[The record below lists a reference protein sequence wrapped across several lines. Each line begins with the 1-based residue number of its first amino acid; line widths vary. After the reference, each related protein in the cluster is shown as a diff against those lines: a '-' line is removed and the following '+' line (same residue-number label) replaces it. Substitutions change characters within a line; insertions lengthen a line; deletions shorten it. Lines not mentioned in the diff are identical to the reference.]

1 MKLRSY
7 LGIVTAGALLVSAC
21 SSPPA
26 AAPTTAPAA
35 KPTTAPAPPAAAP
48 TAAPAAKPTT
58 AAAAAPTTAP
68 ATAPTA
74 AAAAT
79 SVPQAQAKPTT
90 AAAAA
95 PTAATSQYSQNLV
108 RDAAITVDTTKYK
121 KDGPYTI
128 AALTQGPGNG
138 WGLTYDVTIRAAA
151 DGNTNIKKLI
161 FTPNDGDANK
171 EISAMEDAISQKPDA
186 IVLDPLGSAALVAPT
201 TRAMA
206 AGIPVILCANGIE
219 SDNFVTRVDID
230 LYQAGYQ
237 AADGLSKSLGGKGN
251 VVLFSGIAG
260 VDAAETWKKAAED
273 AIKLNPN
280 MKIVASEYAQWSVA
294 TSKEKMAAIMS
305 ANPQIDGVWAGGG
318 EMALG
323 AALAFQDAGK
333 PQPKYG
339 FANVLNG
346 FLRLAKENSLVF
358 TGVPD
363 PPSMSKLCLDTAVEV
378 LQGKPVKK
386 FINVAE
392 ALPGSAA
399 YDQTQIDKYYVPD
412 LNDDFVP
419 PATVPIKAYVDGGFA
434 RK

>member
-1 MKLRSY
+1 
-7 LGIVTAGALLVSAC
+7 VSAC
-21 SSPPA
+21 S
-26 AAPTTAPAA
+26 APAA
-35 KPTTAPAPPAAAP
+35 TPPAPTAAP
-48 TAAPAAKPTT
+48 TAAPKP
-58 AAAAAPTTAP
+58 AAAAPTTAP
-68 ATAPTA
+68 APAPTAVAAAKPAAPTAPA
-74 AAAAT
+74 AAAA
-79 SVPQAQAKPTT
+79 AQ
-90 AAAAA
+90 
-95 PTAATSQYSQNLV
+95 PTATAVVSQYSQDLE
-108 RDAAITVDTTKYK
+108 RDAGITVDTTKYK

-138 WGLTYDVTIRAAA
+138 WGLTYDVSIRAAA
-151 DGNTNIKKLI
+151 DGNTNIKTLI

-201 TRAMA
+201 NRAMP
-206 AGIPVILCANGIE
+206 AGIPVILCANGIQ

-237 AADGLSKSLGGKGN
+237 AADGLAKSLNGKGN

-273 AIKLNPN
+273 ALKQYPDI
-280 MKIVASEYAQWSVA
+280 KIVGSEYAQWSVA
-294 TSKEKMAAIMS
+294 TSKEKMAALMA
-305 ANPQIDGVWAGGG
+305 ANPQIDGIWAGGG

-323 AALAFQDAGK
+323 AALAFEDAGK
-333 PQPKYG
+333 NQPKYG

-346 FLRLAKENSLVF
+346 FLRLAKEKNLVF

-363 PPSMSKLCLDTAVEV
+363 PPSMSKMCLDTAIDV

-392 ALPGSAA
+392 TMDGSAS
-399 YDQTQIDKYYVPD
+399 YNQTQIDTYYVPD

>member
-7 LGIVTAGALLVSAC
+7 LSIVSAGALLVSAC
-21 SSPPA
+21 SSPPP
-26 AAPTTAPAA
+26 AAPTAAPAA
-35 KPTTAPAPPAAAP
+35 KPTTAPAAAATAAPAAKPTAAAAAP
-48 TAAPAAKPTT
+48 TTAPAAAATTAPAAKPTT
-58 AAAAAPTTAP
+58 AAAAAPTTA
-68 ATAPTA
+68 
-74 AAAAT
+74 
-79 SVPQAQAKPTT
+79 
-90 AAAAA
+90 
-95 PTAATSQYSQNLV
+95 AATSQYSQNLV

-138 WGLTYDVTIRAAA
+138 WGLTYDVSIRAAA
-151 DGNTNIKKLI
+151 DGNPNVKKLI

-237 AADGLSKSLGGKGN
+237 AADGLAKSLGGKGN

-294 TSKEKMAAIMS
+294 TSKEKMAAIMA

-346 FLRLAKENSLVF
+346 FLRLAKENNLVF

-363 PPSMSKLCLDTAVEV
+363 PPSMSKLCLDTAIEV
-378 LQGKPVKK
+378 LQGKPLKK

-392 ALPGSAA
+392 VLPGSAA

>member
-1 MKLRSY
+1 MRLRSTCY
-7 LGIVTAGALLVSAC
+7 LLTASVLLVSAC
-21 SSPPA
+21 SAPA
-26 AAPTTAPAA
+26 AAPAAPTTAPAA
-35 KPTTAPAPPAAAP
+35 TAAPKPAATTPPAAPAATTAPAPTAQP
-48 TAAPAAKPTT
+48 TAALVA
-58 AAAAAPTTAP
+58 
-68 ATAPTA
+68 
-74 AAAAT
+74 
-79 SVPQAQAKPTT
+79 
-90 AAAAA
+90 
-95 PTAATSQYSQNLV
+95 SQYSQDLK
-108 RDAAITVDTTKYK
+108 RDAGITVDTTKYK

-151 DGNTNIKKLI
+151 EGNPNIKKLI

-206 AGIPVILCANGIE
+206 AGIPVILCANGIQ
-219 SDNFVTRVDID
+219 SDNFVSRVDID

-237 AADGLSKSLGGKGN
+237 AADGLAKSLNGKGN

-273 AIKLNPN
+273 ALKQYPDL
-280 MKIVASEYAQWSVA
+280 KIVGSEYAQWSVA
-294 TSKEKMAAIMS
+294 TSKEKMAALMA
-305 ANPQIDGVWAGGG
+305 ANPQVDGVWAGGG

-323 AALAFQDAGK
+323 AALAFDDAGK
-333 PQPKYG
+333 TQPKYG

-346 FLRLAKENSLVF
+346 FLRLAREKNLVF

-363 PPSMSKLCLDTAVEV
+363 PPAMSKLCLDTALDV

-386 FINVAE
+386 FINVADSMD
-392 ALPGSAA
+392 GSAA
-399 YDQTQIDKYYVPD
+399 YDQTQVDKYYVAD

-419 PATVPIKAYVDGGFA
+419 PAAVPVKAYVDGGFA

>member
-1 MKLRSY
+1 M
-7 LGIVTAGALLVSAC
+7 VTAGALLVSAC

-26 AAPTTAPAA
+26 AAPTAAPAA
-35 KPTTAPAPPAAAP
+35 KPTTAPAAAPTAAAP
-48 TAAPAAKPTT
+48 TAAPAAAKPTT
-58 AAAAAPTTAP
+58 APAAAPTTAPPAAAKPTAPAAAAAPTTA
-68 ATAPTA
+68 A
-74 AAAAT
+74 A
-79 SVPQAQAKPTT
+79 S
-90 AAAAA
+90 
-95 PTAATSQYSQNLV
+95 SQYSQNLV
-108 RDAAITVDTTKYK
+108 RDAAITVDTSKYK

-138 WGLTYDVTIRAAA
+138 WGLTYDVSIRAAA
-151 DGNTNIKKLI
+151 DGNSNIKKLI

-237 AADGLSKSLGGKGN
+237 AADGLAKSLGGKGN

-294 TSKEKMAAIMS
+294 TSKEKMAAIMA

-346 FLRLAKENSLVF
+346 FLRLAKENNLVF

-363 PPSMSKLCLDTAVEV
+363 PPSMSKLCLDTAVDV

-392 ALPGSAA
+392 TMPGSAA

-419 PATVPIKAYVDGGFA
+419 PASVPVKAYVDGGFA

>member
-1 MKLRSY
+1 MRFRSTCY
-7 LGIVTAGALLVSAC
+7 LLTAGALLVSAC
-21 SSPPA
+21 SAPA
-26 AAPTTAPAA
+26 AAPAAPTTAPAPTA
-35 KPTTAPAPPAAAP
+35 SKPAVTTAPAAAQPAAP
-48 TAAPAAKPTT
+48 TAPAAAQPTT
-58 AAAAAPTTAP
+58 AAA
-68 ATAPTA
+68 
-74 AAAAT
+74 
-79 SVPQAQAKPTT
+79 V
-90 AAAAA
+90 
-95 PTAATSQYSQNLV
+95 SQYSEDLK
-108 RDAAITVDTTKYK
+108 RDAGTTVDTTKYK

-138 WGLTYDVTIRAAA
+138 WGLTYDVSIRAAA
-151 DGNTNIKKLI
+151 EGNPNIKKLI

-206 AGIPVILCANGIE
+206 AGIPVILCANGIQ

-237 AADGLSKSLGGKGN
+237 AADGLAKSLNGKGN

-273 AIKLNPN
+273 ALKQYPD
-280 MKIVASEYAQWSVA
+280 MKIVGSEYAQWSVA
-294 TSKEKMAAIMS
+294 TSKEKMAALMA

-323 AALAFQDAGK
+323 AALAFDDAGK
-333 PQPKYG
+333 TQPKYG

-346 FLRLAKENSLVF
+346 FLRLAKEKSLVF

-363 PPSMSKLCLDTAVEV
+363 PPSMSKLCLDTALDV

-392 ALPGSAA
+392 SMAGSAA
-399 YDQTQIDKYYVPD
+399 YDQTQIDQYYVPD

-419 PATVPIKAYVDGGFA
+419 PAAVPVKAYVDGGFA

>member
-1 MKLRSY
+1 MRFFNGLVI
-7 LGIVTAGALLVSAC
+7 LALLATAC
-21 SSPPA
+21 STTPAASPPATSAPAAAPTAAPKPTTAPA

-35 KPTTAPAPPAAAP
+35 AKPTAATTAAP
-48 TAAPAAKPTT
+48 TAAAKPTT
-58 AAAAAPTTAP
+58 AATAAP
-68 ATAPTA
+68 A

-79 SVPQAQAKPTT
+79 PTT
-90 AAAAA
+90 VV
-95 PTAATSQYSQNLV
+95 SQYSEDLK
-108 RDAAITVDTTKYK
+108 RDAATTVDTTKYK

-138 WGLTYDVTIRAAA
+138 WGLTYDVSIKAAA
-151 DGNTNIKKLI
+151 EGNPNIKKFI
-161 FTPNDGDANK
+161 FLPNDQDANK

-201 TRAMA
+201 TRAMS
-206 AGIPVILCANGIE
+206 AGIPVILCANGIQ

-230 LYQAGYQ
+230 LYQAAYQ
-237 AADGLSKSLGGKGN
+237 AADGLAKSLDGKGN
-251 VVLFSGIAG
+251 VVMFSGIAG

-273 AIKLNPN
+273 AFKNYPNIKV
-280 MKIVASEYAQWSVA
+280 VASEYAQWSVA
-294 TSKEKMAAIMS
+294 TSKEKMSAIMA

-323 AALAFQDAGK
+323 AALAYQDAAK
-333 PQPKYG
+333 TQPKYG

-346 FLRLAKENSLVF
+346 FLRLAKENSLSF

-363 PPSMSKLCLDTAVEV
+363 PPSMSKFCLDTAFDV
-378 LQGKPVKK
+378 LAGKPVKK
-386 FINVAE
+386 FINVAD
-392 ALPGSAA
+392 AMPGSAA
-399 YDQTQIDKYYVPD
+399 YDQTQIEKYYVPD

-419 PATVPIKAYVDGGFA
+419 PATVPVKAYVDGGFA

>member
-1 MKLRSY
+1 MKLRS
-7 LGIVTAGALLVSAC
+7 VVAVGALLVSAC
-21 SSPPA
+21 SPTPA
-26 AAPTTAPAA
+26 ATPTAAPTAAPKPAA
-35 KPTTAPAPPAAAP
+35 QPTTPPAAAP
-48 TAAPAAKPTT
+48 TAAPT
-58 AAAAAPTTAP
+58 AAAAAKPAATTA
-68 ATAPTA
+68 AP
-74 AAAAT
+74 
-79 SVPQAQAKPTT
+79 
-90 AAAAA
+90 AAAA
-95 PTAATSQYSQNLV
+95 PTAVASQYTQDLQ
-108 RDAAITVDTTKYK
+108 RDANTTVDTSKYK

-151 DGNTNIKKLI
+151 DGNPNIKRLI
-161 FTPNDGDANK
+161 FTPNDQDANK

-206 AGIPVILCANGIE
+206 AGIPVILCANGIQ

-230 LYQAGYQ
+230 LYQAAYQ
-237 AADGLSKSLGGKGN
+237 AADGLAKSLNGKGN
-251 VVLFSGIAG
+251 VVMFSGIAG
-260 VDAAETWKKAAED
+260 VDAAETWKKAGED
-273 AIKLNPN
+273 AFKQYPDI
-280 MKIVASEYAQWSVA
+280 KIVGSEYAQWSVA
-294 TSKEKMAAIMS
+294 TSKEKMAALMA

-323 AALAFQDAGK
+323 AALAYDDAQK
-333 PQPKYG
+333 AQPKYG

-346 FLRLAKENSLVF
+346 FLRLAKEKNLVF

-363 PPSMSKLCLDTAVEV
+363 PPSMSKFCLDTAIDV

-392 ALPGSAA
+392 AMPGSAA
-399 YDQTQIDKYYVPD
+399 YDQTQIDKYYVAE

-419 PATVPIKAYVDGGFA
+419 PATVPVAAYSEGGFA

>member
-1 MKLRSY
+1 MRLRSMSY
-7 LGIVTAGALLVSAC
+7 LLTAGALLMSAC
-21 SSPPA
+21 SSPA
-26 AAPTTAPAA
+26 ATT
-35 KPTTAPAPPAAAP
+35 PAAAP
-48 TAAPAAKPTT
+48 TAAPATAPKPAPTTPPAAPAATSAPAPTAAAKP
-58 AAAAAPTTAP
+58 AAAAAPTVS
-68 ATAPTA
+68 A
-74 AAAAT
+74 AAQPAA
-79 SVPQAQAKPTT
+79 
-90 AAAAA
+90 
-95 PTAATSQYSQNLV
+95 TAATSQYSEDLK
-108 RDAAITVDTTKYK
+108 RDAGITVDTTKYK

-151 DGNTNIKKLI
+151 DGNPNIKKLI

-201 TRAMA
+201 SRAMA
-206 AGIPVILCANGIE
+206 AGIPVILCANGIQ

-237 AADGLSKSLGGKGN
+237 AADGLAKSLNSKGN

-273 AIKLNPN
+273 ALKQYPD
-280 MKIVASEYAQWSVA
+280 MKIIGSEYAQWSVA
-294 TSKEKMAAIMS
+294 TSKEKMAALMA

-323 AALAFQDAGK
+323 AALAFDDAGK

-346 FLRLAKENSLVF
+346 FLRLAKEKNLVF
-358 TGVPD
+358 TAVPD
-363 PPSMSKLCLDTAVEV
+363 PPSMSKMCLDTALDV

-386 FINVAE
+386 FINVANSMD
-392 ALPGSAA
+392 GSAA

-419 PATVPIKAYVDGGFA
+419 PATVPVKAYVDGGFE

>member
-1 MKLRSY
+1 MKLRSFY
-7 LGIVTAGALLVSAC
+7 AVVTAGALVASAC
-21 SSPPA
+21 SSPA
-26 AAPTTAPAA
+26 ATPTA
-35 KPTTAPAPPAAAP
+35 APAPTAVPKPAATTPPAATAAAP
-48 TAAPAAKPTT
+48 TAAAAPKPTT
-58 AAAAAPTTAP
+58 ATSAAAPTP
-68 ATAPTA
+68 AA
-74 AAAAT
+74 
-79 SVPQAQAKPTT
+79 V
-90 AAAAA
+90 
-95 PTAATSQYSQNLV
+95 SQYSQNLV

-138 WGLTYDVTIRAAA
+138 WGLTYDVSIRAAA
-151 DGNTNIKKLI
+151 DDNTNIKKLI
-161 FTPNDGDANK
+161 FTSNDGDANK

-230 LYQAGYQ
+230 LYQAGFQ
-237 AADGLSKSLGGKGN
+237 AADGLAKSLDGKGN

-273 AIKLNPN
+273 AIKQYPN

-294 TSKEKMAAIMS
+294 TSKEKMAALMS
-305 ANPQIDGVWAGGG
+305 ANPQIEGVWAGGG

-333 PQPKYG
+333 SQPKYG

-363 PPSMSKLCLDTAVEV
+363 PPSMSKLCLDTAVDV

-386 FINVAE
+386 FINVAD

-399 YDQTQIDKYYVPD
+399 YDQTQIDKYYVPE

-419 PATVPIKAYVDGGFA
+419 PASVPIKAYADGGFA

>member
-1 MKLRSY
+1 ML
-7 LGIVTAGALLVSAC
+7 LGGVLTTAALVLSAC
-21 SSPPA
+21 S
-26 AAPTTAPAA
+26 T
-35 KPTTAPAPPAAAP
+35 AAP
-48 TAAPAAKPTT
+48 TAAPTVAPTAAPRPAAQPTAAPAAQPTTASAAQPTT
-58 AAAAAPTTAP
+58 AAAAAKPA
-68 ATAPTA
+68 ATA
-74 AAAAT
+74 
-79 SVPQAQAKPTT
+79 V
-90 AAAAA
+90 
-95 PTAATSQYSQNLV
+95 SQYSEDLK
-108 RDAAITVDTTKYK
+108 RDAATTVDTSKYK

-151 DGNTNIKKLI
+151 EGNPNIKKLI

-186 IVLDPLGSAALVAPT
+186 IVIDPLGSAALVAPT
-201 TRAMA
+201 TRAMS
-206 AGIPVILCANGIE
+206 AGIPVILCANGIQ

-230 LYQAGYQ
+230 LYQAAYQ
-237 AADGLSKSLGGKGN
+237 AADGLAKSLGGKGN
-251 VVLFSGIAG
+251 VVMFSGIAG

-273 AIKLNPN
+273 AFKMYPDIKV
-280 MKIVASEYAQWSVA
+280 VASEYAQWSVA
-294 TSKEKMAAIMS
+294 TSKEKMAAIMA

-323 AALAFQDAGK
+323 AALAYQDASK
-333 PQPKYG
+333 SQPKYG

-346 FLRLAKENSLVF
+346 FLRLAKENNLVF

-363 PPSMSKLCLDTAVEV
+363 PPSMSKFCLDTALDV

-386 FINVAE
+386 FINVAD
-392 ALPGSAA
+392 AMPGSAA
-399 YDQTQIDKYYVPD
+399 YDQTQIEKYYVAD

-419 PATVPIKAYVDGGFA
+419 PAAVPVKAYVDGGFA

>member
-1 MKLRSY
+1 MRPPVLS
-7 LGIVTAGALLVSAC
+7 LTGLLAAGTLLASAC
-21 SSPPA
+21 SSAPAPTPTPAAAAAAKPAAPTTAPA

-35 KPTTAPAPPAAAP
+35 
-48 TAAPAAKPTT
+48 
-58 AAAAAPTTAP
+58 AAPTTAP
-68 ATAPTA
+68 AA
-74 AAAAT
+74 AA
-79 SVPQAQAKPTT
+79 KPASSPP

-95 PTAATSQYSQNLV
+95 PTAASQYSQDLA
-108 RDAAITVDTTKYK
+108 RDAATTVDTSKYK

-138 WGLTYDVTIRAAA
+138 WGLTYDVSIRAAA
-151 DGNTNIKKLI
+151 DANPNIKKLI

-201 TRAMA
+201 SRAMA
-206 AGIPVILCANGIE
+206 AGIPVILCANGIQ
-219 SDNFVTRVDID
+219 SDNFVTRVDVD

-237 AADGLSKSLGGKGN
+237 AADGLAKSLNGKGN
-251 VVLFSGIAG
+251 VVMFSGIAG

-273 AIKLNPN
+273 AFKNYPDL
-280 MKIVASEYAQWSVA
+280 KVVGSEYAQWSVA
-294 TSKEKMAAIMS
+294 TSKEKMAALMA

-333 PQPKYG
+333 TQPKYG

-346 FLRLAKENSLVF
+346 FLRLAKENNLVF

-363 PPSMSKLCLDTAVEV
+363 PPSMSKFCLDTAIDV

-386 FINVAE
+386 FINVAD
-392 ALPGSAA
+392 AMPGSAP
-399 YDQTQIDKYYVPD
+399 YDQNQIDKYYVAD

-419 PATVPIKAYVDGGFA
+419 PATVDVKAYVDGGFA

>member
-1 MKLRSY
+1 M
-7 LGIVTAGALLVSAC
+7 VTAGALLVSAC

-26 AAPTTAPAA
+26 AAPTAAPAA
-35 KPTTAPAPPAAAP
+35 KPTTAPAAPAAAP

-58 AAAAAPTTAP
+58 APAAAPTTAP
-68 ATAPTA
+68 AAAPTA
-74 AAAAT
+74 AAA
-79 SVPQAQAKPTT
+79 AKPTT

-95 PTAATSQYSQNLV
+95 APTTAAASSQYSQNLV

-151 DGNTNIKKLI
+151 DGNTSIKKLI

-237 AADGLSKSLGGKGN
+237 AADGLAKSLGGKGN

-273 AIKLNPN
+273 AIQLSPN

-294 TSKEKMAAIMS
+294 TSKEKMAAIMA

-346 FLRLAKENSLVF
+346 FLRLAKENNLVF

-392 ALPGSAA
+392 AMPGSAA

-419 PATVPIKAYVDGGFA
+419 PASVPVKAYVDGGFA

>member
-1 MKLRSY
+1 MRLRFGLVHVSGMVAAGA
-7 LGIVTAGALLVSAC
+7 LMASACSTAAPAGPAPTTAGAAK
-21 SSPPA
+21 PA
-26 AAPTTAPAA
+26 ATTAPAA
-35 KPTTAPAPPAAAP
+35 AATTAPAATAAPKPAATTAP
-48 TAAPAAKPTT
+48 TTAAPAPTT
-58 AAAAAPTTAP
+58 AAAAKP
-68 ATAPTA
+68 AATTAPTA
-74 AAAAT
+74 A
-79 SVPQAQAKPTT
+79 
-90 AAAAA
+90 
-95 PTAATSQYSQNLV
+95 YSQNLA
-108 RDAAITVDTTKYK
+108 RDAGITVDTSKYK

-151 DGNTNIKKLI
+151 DANPNIKKLI

-171 EISAMEDAISQKPDA
+171 EISAMEDAISQQPDA
-186 IVLDPLGSAALVAPT
+186 IVVDPLGSAALVAPT

-237 AADGLSKSLGGKGN
+237 AADALAKSLNGKGN
-251 VVLFSGIAG
+251 VVMFSGIAG
-260 VDAAETWKKAAED
+260 VDAAETWKQAALD
-273 AIKLNPN
+273 AFKNYPDIK
-280 MKIVASEYAQWSVA
+280 VVGSEYAQWSVA
-294 TSKEKMAAIMS
+294 TSKEKMSALMA

-346 FLRLAKENSLVF
+346 FLRLAKENNLTF

-363 PPSMSKLCLDTAVEV
+363 PPSMSKFCLDTAVDV

-386 FINVAE
+386 FINVAD
-392 ALPGSAA
+392 AMPGSAP
-399 YDQTQIDKYYVPD
+399 YDQTQVDKYYVAE

-419 PATVPIKAYVDGGFA
+419 PATVDTQAYVTGGFG
-434 RK
+434 R

>member
-7 LGIVTAGALLVSAC
+7 LSMVTAGALLVSAC

-35 KPTTAPAPPAAAP
+35 
-48 TAAPAAKPTT
+48 AAKPT
-58 AAAAAPTTAP
+58 APVAAAAPTTA
-68 ATAPTA
+68 A
-74 AAAAT
+74 A
-79 SVPQAQAKPTT
+79 S
-90 AAAAA
+90 
-95 PTAATSQYSQNLV
+95 SQYSQNLT

-138 WGLTYDVTIRAAA
+138 WGLTYDVSIRAAA
-151 DGNTNIKKLI
+151 DANTNIKKLI

-201 TRAMA
+201 TRAMS

-237 AADGLSKSLGGKGN
+237 AADGLAKSLGGKGN

-260 VDAAETWKKAAED
+260 VDAAEAWKKAAED

-294 TSKEKMAAIMS
+294 TSKEKMAAIMA

-346 FLRLAKENSLVF
+346 FLRLAKENNLVF

-363 PPSMSKLCLDTAVEV
+363 PPSMSKLCLDTAVDV

-392 ALPGSAA
+392 AMPGSAA

-419 PATVPIKAYVDGGFA
+419 
-434 RK
+434 

>member
-1 MKLRSY
+1 
-7 LGIVTAGALLVSAC
+7 V
-21 SSPPA
+21 
-26 AAPTTAPAA
+26 
-35 KPTTAPAPPAAAP
+35 
-48 TAAPAAKPTT
+48 
-58 AAAAAPTTAP
+58 
-68 ATAPTA
+68 
-74 AAAAT
+74 
-79 SVPQAQAKPTT
+79 
-90 AAAAA
+90 
-95 PTAATSQYSQNLV
+95 
-108 RDAAITVDTTKYK
+108 TVDTTKYK

-151 DGNTNIKKLI
+151 DANPNIKKLI

-201 TRAMA
+201 SRAMA

-237 AADGLSKSLGGKGN
+237 AADALAKSLGGKGN
-251 VVLFSGIAG
+251 VVMFSGIAG
-260 VDAAETWKKAAED
+260 VDAAETWKQAAMD
-273 AIKLNPN
+273 AFKNYPDIK
-280 MKIVASEYAQWSVA
+280 VVGSEYAQWSVA
-294 TSKEKMAAIMS
+294 TSKEKMAALMA

-346 FLRLAKENSLVF
+346 FLRLAKENNLSF

-363 PPSMSKLCLDTAVEV
+363 PPSMSKACLDTAVDV

-392 ALPGSAA
+392 TMPGSAP
-399 YDQTQIDKYYVPD
+399 YDQTQIDKSYVPQ

-419 PATVPIKAYVDGGFA
+419 PAAVDVQSYVTGGFG
-434 RK
+434 R

>member
-1 MKLRSY
+1 MRFRSTCY
-7 LGIVTAGALLVSAC
+7 LLTAGALLVSAC
-21 SSPPA
+21 SAPA
-26 AAPTTAPAA
+26 AAPAAPTTAPAPTAA
-35 KPTTAPAPPAAAP
+35 KPAATTAPAAQPAATTAPAAAQ
-48 TAAPAAKPTT
+48 PTT
-58 AAAAAPTTAP
+58 AAA
-68 ATAPTA
+68 
-74 AAAAT
+74 
-79 SVPQAQAKPTT
+79 V
-90 AAAAA
+90 
-95 PTAATSQYSQNLV
+95 SQYSEDLK
-108 RDAAITVDTTKYK
+108 RDAGTTVDTTKYR

-138 WGLTYDVTIRAAA
+138 WGLTYDVSIRAAA
-151 DGNTNIKKLI
+151 EGNPNIKKLI

-206 AGIPVILCANGIE
+206 AGIPVILCANGIQ
-219 SDNFVTRVDID
+219 SDNFVSRVDID

-237 AADGLSKSLGGKGN
+237 AADGLAKSLNGKGN

-273 AIKLNPN
+273 ALKQYPD
-280 MKIVASEYAQWSVA
+280 MKIVGSEYAQWSVA
-294 TSKEKMAAIMS
+294 TSKEKMAALMA

-323 AALAFQDAGK
+323 AALAFDDAGK
-333 PQPKYG
+333 TQPKYG

-346 FLRLAKENSLVF
+346 FLRLAKEKSLVF

-363 PPSMSKLCLDTAVEV
+363 PPSMSKLCLDTALDV

-392 ALPGSAA
+392 SMAGSAA
-399 YDQTQIDKYYVPD
+399 YDQTQIDQYYVPD

-419 PATVPIKAYVDGGFA
+419 PAAVPVKAYVDGGFA

>member
-1 MKLRSY
+1 MMLRSY
-7 LGIVTAGALLVSAC
+7 LGMVTAGALLVSAC

-35 KPTTAPAPPAAAP
+35 AKPTTAPAAAP

-58 AAAAAPTTAP
+58 AAAAAA
-68 ATAPTA
+68 
-74 AAAAT
+74 
-79 SVPQAQAKPTT
+79 PTT
-90 AAAAA
+90 AAAS
-95 PTAATSQYSQNLV
+95 SQYSQNLT

-151 DGNTNIKKLI
+151 DGNTNIKTLI

-237 AADGLSKSLGGKGN
+237 AADGLSKSLGGNGN

-333 PQPKYG
+333 TQPKYG
-339 FANVLNG
+339 FANVLTG
-346 FLRLAKENSLVF
+346 YLRLAKEQNLVF

-363 PPSMSKLCLDTAVEV
+363 PPSMSKLCLDTAVDV

-392 ALPGSAA
+392 AMPGSAA

-419 PATVPIKAYVDGGFA
+419 PASVPVKAYVDGGFA

>member
-1 MKLRSY
+1 MKRVYSL
-7 LGIVTAGALLVSAC
+7 LTAGALMASAC
-21 SSPPA
+21 TAAPA
-26 AAPTTAPAA
+26 TPTAAPTAAPKPAA
-35 KPTTAPAPPAAAP
+35 QATTVPPAAAP
-48 TAAPAAKPTT
+48 TAAPKPATSPAAATTAPAAAKPTAAP
-58 AAAAAPTTAP
+58 AAAG
-68 ATAPTA
+68 
-74 AAAAT
+74 
-79 SVPQAQAKPTT
+79 
-90 AAAAA
+90 
-95 PTAATSQYSQNLV
+95 PTAATSQYSQDLK
-108 RDAAITVDTTKYK
+108 RDAGITVDTSKYK

-138 WGLTYDVTIRAAA
+138 WGLTYDVTIKAAA
-151 DGNTNIKKLI
+151 EGNPNIKQLI
-161 FTPNDGDANK
+161 FLPADQDANK

-206 AGIPVILCANGIE
+206 AGIPVILCANGIQ

-230 LYQAGYQ
+230 LYLAGFQ
-237 AADGLSKSLGGKGN
+237 AADGLSKSLNGKGN
-251 VVLFSGIAG
+251 VVMFSGIAG
-260 VDAAETWKKAAED
+260 VDAAETWKKAGEEAFRKYPD
-273 AIKLNPN
+273 I
-280 MKIVASEYAQWSVA
+280 KIVASEYAQWSVA
-294 TSKEKMAAIMS
+294 TSKSKMAAIMA

-323 AALAFQDAGK
+323 AALAFEDANK
-333 PQPKYG
+333 THPKYG

-346 FLRLAKENSLVF
+346 FLRLAKERSLVF

-363 PPSMSKLCLDTAVEV
+363 PPSMSKACLDTAVDV

-386 FINVAE
+386 FIDITE
-392 ALPGSAA
+392 SMPGSAA

-419 PATVPIKAYVDGGFA
+419 PATVPIKAYSDGGFA

>member
-1 MKLRSY
+1 MKLRS
-7 LGIVTAGALLVSAC
+7 LLVLGALLVSAC
-21 SSPPA
+21 SP
-26 AAPTTAPAA
+26 APAA
-35 KPTTAPAPPAAAP
+35 TPTAAP
-48 TAAPAAKPTT
+48 TAAPKPAAQPTT
-58 AAAAAPTTAP
+58 PPPAAPT
-68 ATAPTA
+68 TAPTA
-74 AAAAT
+74 AAAA
-79 SVPQAQAKPTT
+79 AKPAATT
-90 AAAAA
+90 AAPAAAAAA
-95 PTAATSQYSQNLV
+95 PTTVASQYTQDLQ
-108 RDAAITVDTTKYK
+108 RDANTTVDTSKYK

-151 DGNTNIKKLI
+151 DGNSNIKRLI
-161 FTPNDGDANK
+161 FTPNDQDANK

-201 TRAMA
+201 NRAMA
-206 AGIPVILCANGIE
+206 AGIPVILCANGIQ

-230 LYQAGYQ
+230 LYQAAYQ
-237 AADGLSKSLGGKGN
+237 AADGLAKSLNGKGN
-251 VVLFSGIAG
+251 VVMFSGIAG
-260 VDAAETWKKAAED
+260 VDAAETWKKAGED
-273 AIKLNPN
+273 AFKQYPDI
-280 MKIVASEYAQWSVA
+280 KIVGSEYAQWSVA
-294 TSKEKMAAIMS
+294 TSKEKMAALMA

-323 AALAFQDAGK
+323 AALAYDDAQK
-333 PQPKYG
+333 AQPKYG

-346 FLRLAKENSLVF
+346 FLRLAKEKNLVF

-363 PPSMSKLCLDTAVEV
+363 PPSMSKFCLDTAVDV

-392 ALPGSAA
+392 AMPGSAA
-399 YDQTQIDKYYVPD
+399 YDQTQIDKYYVAE

-419 PATVPIKAYVDGGFA
+419 PATVPVAAYSEGGFA

>member
-48 TAAPAAKPTT
+48 TAAPA
-58 AAAAAPTTAP
+58 
-68 ATAPTA
+68 
-74 AAAAT
+74 
-79 SVPQAQAKPTT
+79 AKPTT

-237 AADGLSKSLGGKGN
+237 AADGLAKSLGGKGN

-294 TSKEKMAAIMS
+294 TSKEKMAAIMA

-333 PQPKYG
+333 TQPKYG

-346 FLRLAKENSLVF
+346 FLRLAKENNLVF

-392 ALPGSAA
+392 AMPGSAA

-419 PATVPIKAYVDGGFA
+419 PASVPVKAYVDGGFA

>member
-1 MKLRSY
+1 MRFRSTCY
-7 LGIVTAGALLVSAC
+7 LLTAGALLVSAC
-21 SSPPA
+21 SAPA
-26 AAPTTAPAA
+26 AAPAAPTTAPAPTAA
-35 KPTTAPAPPAAAP
+35 KPAATTAPAAAQPAA
-48 TAAPAAKPTT
+48 
-58 AAAAAPTTAP
+58 TTAP
-68 ATAPTA
+68 AA
-74 AAAAT
+74 AQPRPAAAT
-79 SVPQAQAKPTT
+79 SA
-90 AAAAA
+90 
-95 PTAATSQYSQNLV
+95 YSQNLV

-151 DGNTNIKKLI
+151 DGNSSIKKLI

-237 AADGLSKSLGGKGN
+237 AADGLAKSLGGKGN

-273 AIKLNPN
+273 AIKLSPN

-294 TSKEKMAAIMS
+294 TSKEKMAAIMA

-346 FLRLAKENSLVF
+346 FLRLAKENNLVF

-392 ALPGSAA
+392 AMPGSAA

-419 PATVPIKAYVDGGFA
+419 PAAVPVKAYVDGGFA

>member
-1 MKLRSY
+1 MWFRSTSC
-7 LGIVTAGALLVSAC
+7 LIAAAALLVSAC
-21 SSPPA
+21 S
-26 AAPTTAPAA
+26 APAA
-35 KPTTAPAPPAAAP
+35 TPTAAP
-48 TAAPAAKPTT
+48 TAAPKPAATT
-58 AAAAAPTTAP
+58 PPAAAAPTTAP
-68 ATAPTA
+68 APTA
-74 AAAAT
+74 AKPAATTAPAAA
-79 SVPQAQAKPTT
+79 Q
-90 AAAAA
+90 
-95 PTAATSQYSQNLV
+95 PTATAVVSQYSEDLK
-108 RDAAITVDTTKYK
+108 RDAGTTVDTTKYK

-138 WGLTYDVTIRAAA
+138 WGLTYDVSIRAAA
-151 DGNTNIKKLI
+151 DGNSNIKKLI

-201 TRAMA
+201 TRAMT
-206 AGIPVILCANGIE
+206 AGIPVILCANGIQ

-237 AADGLSKSLGGKGN
+237 AADGLAKSLDGKGN

-273 AIKLNPN
+273 ALKQYPG
-280 MKIVASEYAQWSVA
+280 MKIVGSEYAQWSVA
-294 TSKEKMAAIMS
+294 TSKEKMAALMS

-323 AALAFQDAGK
+323 AALAFEDAGK

-346 FLRLAKENSLVF
+346 FLRLAKEKSLVF

-363 PPSMSKLCLDTAVEV
+363 PPSMSKMCLDTAVDV

-392 ALPGSAA
+392 SMTGSAA

-419 PATVPIKAYVDGGFA
+419 PATVPVKAYVDGGFA

>member
-1 MKLRSY
+1 MWFRWTSCL
-7 LGIVTAGALLVSAC
+7 ITAGALLVSAC
-21 SSPPA
+21 S
-26 AAPTTAPAA
+26 APAA
-35 KPTTAPAPPAAAP
+35 TPPAPTAAP
-48 TAAPAAKPTT
+48 TAAPKP
-58 AAAAAPTTAP
+58 AAAAPTTAP
-68 ATAPTA
+68 APAPTAVAAAKPAAPTAPA
-74 AAAAT
+74 AAAA
-79 SVPQAQAKPTT
+79 AQ
-90 AAAAA
+90 
-95 PTAATSQYSQNLV
+95 PTATAVVSQYSQDLK
-108 RDAAITVDTTKYK
+108 RDAGITVDTTKYK

-138 WGLTYDVTIRAAA
+138 WGLTYDVSIRAAA

-201 TRAMA
+201 NRAMT
-206 AGIPVILCANGIE
+206 AGIPVILCANGIQ

-237 AADGLSKSLGGKGN
+237 AADGLAKSLNGKGN

-273 AIKLNPN
+273 ALKQYPDI
-280 MKIVASEYAQWSVA
+280 KIVGSEYAQWSVA
-294 TSKEKMAAIMS
+294 TSKEKMAALMA
-305 ANPQIDGVWAGGG
+305 ANPQIDGIWAGGG

-323 AALAFQDAGK
+323 AALAFEDAGK
-333 PQPKYG
+333 NQPKYG

-346 FLRLAKENSLVF
+346 FLRLAKEKNLVF

-363 PPSMSKLCLDTAVEV
+363 PPSMSKMCLDTAIDV

-392 ALPGSAA
+392 TMDGSAS
-399 YDQTQIDKYYVPD
+399 YNQTQIDKYYVPD

>member
-1 MKLRSY
+1 MKRVCSL
-7 LGIVTAGALLVSAC
+7 LTVGALLASAC
-21 SSPPA
+21 TAAPASPTAAPTSAPKPA
-26 AAPTTAPAA
+26 AQPTTAPPPTTAPAA
-35 KPTTAPAPPAAAP
+35 APKPTTAP
-48 TAAPAAKPTT
+48 TAAPAEAKPT
-58 AAAAAPTTAP
+58 AAPVATTAP
-68 ATAPTA
+68 AA
-74 AAAAT
+74 AG
-79 SVPQAQAKPTT
+79 
-90 AAAAA
+90 
-95 PTAATSQYSQNLV
+95 PTAATSQYSQDLK
-108 RDAAITVDTTKYK
+108 RDAGITVDTSKYK
-121 KDGPYTI
+121 KDGPYII

-151 DGNTNIKKLI
+151 EGNSNIKQLI
-161 FTPNDGDANK
+161 FLPADQDANK

-186 IVLDPLGSAALVAPT
+186 IVLDPLGAAALVAPT

-206 AGIPVILCANGIE
+206 AGIPVILCANGIQ

-230 LYQAGYQ
+230 LYQAGFD
-237 AADGLSKSLGGKGN
+237 AADGLAKSLNGNGN
-251 VVLFSGIAG
+251 VVMFSGIAG
-260 VDAAETWKKAAED
+260 VDAAETWKKAGED
-273 AIKLNPN
+273 AFKKYPDIK
-280 MKIVASEYAQWSVA
+280 IAASEYAQWSVA
-294 TSKEKMAAIMS
+294 TSKSKMAAIMA

-323 AALAFQDAGK
+323 AALAFDDANK
-333 PQPKYG
+333 AHPKYG

-346 FLRLAKENSLVF
+346 FLRLAKERNLVF

-363 PPSMSKLCLDTAVEV
+363 PPSMSKACLDTAVDV

-392 ALPGSAA
+392 TMPGSAA

-419 PATVPIKAYVDGGFA
+419 PATVPIKAYADGGFE

>member
-1 MKLRSY
+1 MKRLYS
-7 LGIVTAGALLVSAC
+7 LLTVGTLVASAC
-21 SSPPA
+21 TAAPAPPTAVPTAAPKPA
-26 AAPTTAPAA
+26 AQATT
-35 KPTTAPAPPAAAP
+35 APPAAAA
-48 TAAPAAKPTT
+48 TAAPKPATSPAAATTAPAAAKPTT
-58 AAAAAPTTAP
+58 AAPAATTAP
-68 ATAPTA
+68 A
-74 AAAAT
+74 
-79 SVPQAQAKPTT
+79 
-90 AAAAA
+90 
-95 PTAATSQYSQNLV
+95 AATSQYSQDLK
-108 RDAAITVDTTKYK
+108 RDAGITVDTSKYK

-138 WGLTYDVTIRAAA
+138 WGLTYDVTIKAAA
-151 DGNTNIKKLI
+151 EGNPNIKQLI
-161 FTPNDGDANK
+161 FLPADQDANK

-206 AGIPVILCANGIE
+206 AGIPVILCANGIQ

-230 LYQAGYQ
+230 LYLAGFQ
-237 AADGLSKSLGGKGN
+237 AADGLSKSLNGKGN
-251 VVLFSGIAG
+251 VVMFSGIAG
-260 VDAAETWKKAAED
+260 VDAAETWKKAGEEAFKKYPD
-273 AIKLNPN
+273 I
-280 MKIVASEYAQWSVA
+280 KIVASEYAQWSVA
-294 TSKEKMAAIMS
+294 TSKSKMAAIMA

-323 AALAFQDAGK
+323 AALAFEDANK
-333 PQPKYG
+333 THPKYG

-346 FLRLAKENSLVF
+346 FLRLAKERSLVF

-363 PPSMSKLCLDTAVEV
+363 PPSMSKACLDTAVDV

-386 FINVAE
+386 FIDITE
-392 ALPGSAA
+392 TMPGSAA

-419 PATVPIKAYVDGGFA
+419 PATVPIKAYSDGGFL

>member
-1 MKLRSY
+1 MKLRSHVG
-7 LGIVTAGALLVSAC
+7 LVTAAALLVSAC
-21 SSPPA
+21 SSPPAAAPTSAPA

-35 KPTTAPAPPAAAP
+35 KPTTAPA
-48 TAAPAAKPTT
+48 AKPTT

-68 ATAPTA
+68 
-74 AAAAT
+74 
-79 SVPQAQAKPTT
+79 V
-90 AAAAA
+90 AAA
-95 PTAATSQYSQNLV
+95 PATPAASQYTQNLT
-108 RDAAITVDTTKYK
+108 RDAGITVDTTKYK

-138 WGLTYDVTIRAAA
+138 WGLTYDVSIRAAA

-237 AADGLSKSLGGKGN
+237 AADGLAKSLGGKGN

-294 TSKEKMAAIMS
+294 TSKEKMAAIMA

-346 FLRLAKENSLVF
+346 FLRLAKENNLVF

-392 ALPGSAA
+392 AMPGSAA

-419 PATVPIKAYVDGGFA
+419 PASVPVKAYVDGGFA

>member
-1 MKLRSY
+1 MRFRSTCY
-7 LGIVTAGALLVSAC
+7 LLTAGALLVSAC
-21 SSPPA
+21 SAPA
-26 AAPTTAPAA
+26 AAPAAPTTAPAPTAA
-35 KPTTAPAPPAAAP
+35 KPAATTAPAAVQPAATTAPAAAQP
-48 TAAPAAKPTT
+48 AATTAPAAAQPTT
-58 AAAAAPTTAP
+58 AAA
-68 ATAPTA
+68 
-74 AAAAT
+74 
-79 SVPQAQAKPTT
+79 V
-90 AAAAA
+90 
-95 PTAATSQYSQNLV
+95 SQYSEDLK
-108 RDAAITVDTTKYK
+108 RDAGTTVDTTKYK

-138 WGLTYDVTIRAAA
+138 WGLTYDVSIRAAA
-151 DGNTNIKKLI
+151 EGNPNIKKLI

-186 IVLDPLGSAALVAPT
+186 IVVDPLGSAALVAPT

-206 AGIPVILCANGIE
+206 AGIPVILCANGIQ

-237 AADGLSKSLGGKGN
+237 AADGLAKSLNGKGN

-273 AIKLNPN
+273 ALKQYPD
-280 MKIVASEYAQWSVA
+280 MKIVGSEYAQWSVA
-294 TSKEKMAAIMS
+294 TSKEKMAALMA

-323 AALAFQDAGK
+323 AALAFDDAGK
-333 PQPKYG
+333 TQPKYG

-346 FLRLAKENSLVF
+346 FLRLAKEKSLVF

-363 PPSMSKLCLDTAVEV
+363 PPSMSKLCLDTALDV

-392 ALPGSAA
+392 SMAGSAA
-399 YDQTQIDKYYVPD
+399 YDQTQIDQYYVPD

-419 PATVPIKAYVDGGFA
+419 PAAVPVKAYVDGGFA

>member
-1 MKLRSY
+1 MKRLCSM
-7 LGIVTAGALLVSAC
+7 LTIGALLASAC
-21 SSPPA
+21 SSAP
-26 AAPTTAPAA
+26 AAPTPAATAAPKPAGPTSAPAA
-35 KPTTAPAPPAAAP
+35 PTAAAAAP
-48 TAAPAAKPTT
+48 TAAPAAKPT
-58 AAAAAPTTAP
+58 AA
-68 ATAPTA
+68 ATAP

-79 SVPQAQAKPTT
+79 AP
-90 AAAAA
+90 AAAA
-95 PTAATSQYSQNLV
+95 PTAATSQYSQDLK
-108 RDAAITVDTTKYK
+108 RDAGITVDTSKYK

-138 WGLTYDVTIRAAA
+138 WGLTYDVSIRAAA
-151 DGNTNIKKLI
+151 DDNPNIKKFI
-161 FTPNDGDANK
+161 FLPSDQDANK

-201 TRAMA
+201 TRAMS
-206 AGIPVILCANGIE
+206 AGIPVILCANGIQ

-230 LYQAGYQ
+230 LYQAAYK
-237 AADGLSKSLGGKGN
+237 AADGLAKSLNGKGN
-251 VVLFSGIAG
+251 VVMFSGIAG
-260 VDAAETWKKAAED
+260 VDAAETWKRAAED
-273 AIKLNPN
+273 AFKQYPDIKV
-280 MKIVASEYAQWSVA
+280 VASEYAQWSVA
-294 TSKEKMAAIMS
+294 TSKEKMSAIMA

-323 AALAFQDAGK
+323 AALAYEDASK
-333 PQPKYG
+333 NQPKYG

-346 FLRLAKENSLVF
+346 FLRLAKDKNLIF

-363 PPSMSKLCLDTAVEV
+363 PPAMSKLCLDTAIDV

-386 FINVAE
+386 FINVAD
-392 ALPGSAA
+392 AMPGSAA
-399 YDQTQIDKYYVPD
+399 YDQSQIDKYYVAD

>member
-1 MKLRSY
+1 MMLRSY
-7 LGIVTAGALLVSAC
+7 LGMVTAGALLVSAC

-35 KPTTAPAPPAAAP
+35 AKPTTAPAAAPTTAPAAAPTAAPAAAKPTTAPAAAP

-58 AAAAAPTTAP
+58 AAAAAA
-68 ATAPTA
+68 
-74 AAAAT
+74 
-79 SVPQAQAKPTT
+79 PTT
-90 AAAAA
+90 AAAS
-95 PTAATSQYSQNLV
+95 SQYSQNLT

-138 WGLTYDVTIRAAA
+138 WGLTYDVSIRAAA

-237 AADGLSKSLGGKGN
+237 AADGLAKSLGGKGN

-392 ALPGSAA
+392 AMPGSAA
-399 YDQTQIDKYYVPD
+399 YDQTQVDKYYVPD

-419 PATVPIKAYVDGGFA
+419 PASVPVKAYVDGGFA